1 MADRYTIL
9 GERPRGILS
18 REERDRGMAVI
29 ADLQI
34 DRAFRTICPDSMYRE
49 SFLSVLATPLTDP
62 DEIRERQRIAR
73 YFHENPQTLDRVIEV
88 IRRLLLS
95 KNQWDAE
102 RSRLMASRRVDPQDK
117 NLVLWVAR
125 ENLVLTAHFARI
137 ILLSIRDI
145 YETMNMFGAEG
156 GWLGRLKD
164 AAWQIAST
172 TDTETILSFCDKVE
186 KGLAYAHTY
195 DIEFDC
201 SEDLRVTVPFLADF
215 AYVPLA
221 KKPDKPQRGGLF
233 SLFGSKKNA
242 ETEPKEPIPTELPE
256 AHVSLS
262 GVDLA
267 WGMDLSARAVQE
279 CDRILTSL
287 LRTAVD
293 RFSGLEE
300 ELYFYRCLLIYQ
312 KRFEELGVKMVYPD
326 ILPESDNVIRMG
338 NLSDLLLLAESLH
351 VSSVIPNDVN
361 CVREGELSGMLVT
374 GRNNSGK
381 TVYLRSIGTAVL
393 LAQCGCPVTA
403 EFAEI
408 SVRRRIFTAFARA
421 EGELVPLSS
430 AGRFEEEVAEIAA
443 IVGDME
449 PDSLLLLNET
459 FQTTAYDEGAEGMA
473 PILAYLSALGCGF
486 IFVTHLTRLIEMLR
500 GTPGVTVMRTSD
512 DPRTRYKIAPLA

>member
-1 MADRYTIL
+1 M
-9 GERPRGILS
+9 
-18 REERDRGMAVI
+18 
-29 ADLQI
+29 
-34 DRAFRTICPDSMYRE
+34 
-49 SFLSVLATPLTDP
+49 
-62 DEIRERQRIAR
+62 
-73 YFHENPQTLDRVIEV
+73 
-88 IRRLLLS
+88 
-95 KNQWDAE
+95 
-102 RSRLMASRRVDPQDK
+102 
-117 NLVLWVAR
+117 
-125 ENLVLTAHFARI
+125 
-137 ILLSIRDI
+137 
-145 YETMNMFGAEG
+145 
-156 GWLGRLKD
+156 
-164 AAWQIAST
+164 
-172 TDTETILSFCDKVE
+172 
-186 KGLAYAHTY
+186 
-195 DIEFDC
+195 
-201 SEDLRVTVPFLADF
+201 
-215 AYVPLA
+215 
-221 KKPDKPQRGGLF
+221 
-233 SLFGSKKNA
+233 
-242 ETEPKEPIPTELPE
+242 
-256 AHVSLS
+256 SLS

>member
-1 MADRYTIL
+1 MADRFTIL
-9 GERPRGILS
+9 GDKPRGILS
-18 REERDRGMAVI
+18 REERERGMAVI

-49 SFLSVLATPLTDP
+49 AFLSVLATPLTNP
-62 DEIRERQRIAR
+62 DEIRERQRIVK
-73 YFHENPQTLDRVIEV
+73 YFHANPQTLEGMIEV
-88 IRRLLLS
+88 IRRLLLT
-95 KNQWDAE
+95 KNQWDSE

-117 NLVLWVAR
+117 SLVLWVAR

-137 ILLSIRDI
+137 ILTSIRDI

-164 AAWQIAST
+164 AARQIAAT
-172 TDTETILSFCDKVE
+172 LDTETILSFCDKIE

-215 AYVPLA
+215 AYVPIA
-221 KKPDKPQRGGLF
+221 KKPEKPQRGLF
-233 SLFGSKKNA
+233 SLFGSKKNESA
-242 ETEPKEPIPTELPE
+242 APAAPIQTEMPE
-256 AHVSLS
+256 VHVSLQ
-262 GVDLA
+262 GTDIA

-279 CDRILTSL
+279 CDRMLTSL

-300 ELYFYRCLLIYQ
+300 ELYFYRCVEIYV
-312 KRFEELGVKMVYPD
+312 KRFEELGVKLTDPD
-326 ILPESDNVIRMG
+326 ILPEEENVIRMG

-351 VSSVIPNDVN
+351 VASVIPNDVN
-361 CVREGELSGMLVT
+361 CVRAGDGLSGMLVT

-393 LAQCGCPVTA
+393 LAQCGCPITA

-408 SVRRRIFTAFARA
+408 SVRRRIFTSFARA

-443 IVGDME
+443 IVDGME
-449 PDSLLLLNET
+449 PHSLLLLNET
-459 FQTTAYDEGAEGMA
+459 FQTTAYDEGADGMA
-473 PILAYLSALGCGF
+473 PILEYLSALGCGF
-486 IFVTHLTRLIEMLR
+486 IFVTHLTRLTELYR
-500 GTPGVTVMRTSD
+500 TAPGVTVMRTSD
-512 DPRTRYKIAPLA
+512 DPRTRYKISVL